1 MDIYD
6 IPKLLIEIKPY
17 LELILE
23 EARDRCYSYGESY
36 MNDQDSET
44 IDKVNELLE
53 KIEEIINELNG

>member
-23 EARDRCYSYGESY
+23 EAKGRYYSCEESY

-44 IDKVNELLE
+44 IDKVNELLK
-53 KIEEIINELNG
+53 KIEEITNELNG

>member
-6 IPKLLIEIKPY
+6 IPKVLVKIKPY
-17 LELILE
+17 LEQLLE
-23 EARDRCYSYGESY
+23 EARDRCYAYGETY

-53 KIEEIINELNG
+53 EIEEIINEFND